1 MQKKKN
7 AKNFSWNGF
16 MINIM
21 KVFISPKV
29 LISYTF
35 NKITTKLFFVA
46 IIITGMGT
54 ERIRQVDGTAH

>member
-54 ERIRQVDGTAH
+54 GRN

>member
-1 MQKKKN
+1 MQKKKK

-16 MINIM
+16 MINIT

-46 IIITGMGT
+46 IIITGMRT
-54 ERIRQVDGTAH
+54 ERN